1 MAGIQYTYNTIMV
14 RYSAIY
20 GEIFSHH
27 DMDNHDESSIRL
39 QAALG
44 GVPEGI
50 PVKAPVCAPESD
62 LARVHSPSYIRMIR
76 EFSSHGGQHF
86 LDQNTYVDA
95 ETYTVASFAAG
106 AAAEAV
112 NRSIDGESC
121 FAIIRP
127 PGHHAESDRA
137 MGFCIFNNAAIGAA
151 VALDRVN
158 KVAIVDWDLHHGNG
172 TQTIFSSDDRV
183 LFCSIHQGNIFP
195 HTGWVDEIGTG
206 AGKGFTINAP
216 LRAGSTIADY
226 RLVFEE
232 VFIPALERFRP
243 DAIIISAGQDA
254 LFDDPKSGMMLFPA
268 DYGTL
273 TSILKDATDHTLAF
287 VLEGG
292 YGPSHGDA
300 IRQIF
305 SSLHGSP
312 VPPIRGEPRRTTRE
326 IVAALKKLRK

>member
-1 MAGIQYTYNTIMV
+1 MV
-14 RYSAIY
+14 RCSAIY

-27 DMDNHDESSIRL
+27 DMENHDECTRRL
-39 QAALG
+39 EAAL
-44 GVPEGI
+44 EGI
-50 PVKAPVCAPESD
+50 PEGVPVIAPVCAPEGD
-62 LARVHSPSYIRMIR
+62 LARVHTHSYIRMIR
-76 EFSSHGGQHF
+76 ELSSHGGQHF
-86 LDQNTYVDA
+86 IDQSTYVDG

-121 FAIIRP
+121 FAFTRP
-127 PGHHAESDRA
+127 PGHHAEPDRA
-137 MGFCIFNNAAIGAA
+137 MGFCIFNNAAIAA
-151 VALDRVN
+151 AIALDRVD
-158 KVAIVDWDLHHGNG
+158 KVAIIDWDLHHGNG
-172 TQTIFSSDDRV
+172 TQTIFSGDDRV

-195 HTGWVDEIGTG
+195 YTGWVDEIGTG
-206 AGKGFTINAP
+206 AGKGFTINVP

-232 VFIPALERFRP
+232 VFIPALEQFRP

-254 LFDDPKSGMMLFPA
+254 LFDDPKSGMLLFPA

-273 TSILKDATDHTLAF
+273 TAIVREATDHHLAL

-300 IRQIF
+300 IHQIF
-305 SSLHGSP
+305 SSLRGSP
-312 VPPIRGEPRRTTRE
+312 VPPGQGEPRPTTLD
-326 IVAALKKLRK
+326 IVKTLKKIRM

>member
-1 MAGIQYTYNTIMV
+1 MV

-27 DMDNHDESSIRL
+27 DMEHHDESSTRL
-39 QAALG
+39 QGALK
-44 GVPEGI
+44 GVPEGVAI
-50 PVKAPVCAPESD
+50 LPPSCAPESD
-62 LARVHSPSYIRMIR
+62 LVRVHSPPYIRMIR

-232 VFIPALERFRP
+232 VFIPALELFRP

-254 LFDDPKSGMMLFPA
+254 LFDDPKSGMMLFPE

-273 TSILKDATDHTLAF
+273 TAILKEATDHPLAF

-312 VPPIRGEPRRTTRE
+312 VPSIQGEPHRTTRE

>member
-1 MAGIQYTYNTIMV
+1 
-14 RYSAIY
+14 
-20 GEIFSHH
+20 
-27 DMDNHDESSIRL
+27 
-39 QAALG
+39 
-44 GVPEGI
+44 
-50 PVKAPVCAPESD
+50 
-62 LARVHSPSYIRMIR
+62 
-76 EFSSHGGQHF
+76 
-86 LDQNTYVDA
+86 
-95 ETYTVASFAAG
+95 
-106 AAAEAV
+106 
-112 NRSIDGESC
+112 
-121 FAIIRP
+121 
-127 PGHHAESDRA
+127 
-137 MGFCIFNNAAIGAA
+137 
-151 VALDRVN
+151 
-158 KVAIVDWDLHHGNG
+158 
-172 TQTIFSSDDRV
+172 
-183 LFCSIHQGNIFP
+183 
-195 HTGWVDEIGTG
+195 
-206 AGKGFTINAP
+206 

-232 VFIPALERFRP
+232 VFIPALELFRP

-273 TSILKDATDHTLAF
+273 TAILRDATDHPLAL

>member
-1 MAGIQYTYNTIMV
+1 
-14 RYSAIY
+14 
-20 GEIFSHH
+20 
-27 DMDNHDESSIRL
+27 
-39 QAALG
+39 
-44 GVPEGI
+44 
-50 PVKAPVCAPESD
+50 
-62 LARVHSPSYIRMIR
+62 MIR

-158 KVAIVDWDLHHGNG
+158 RVAIIDWDLHHGNG

-232 VFIPALERFRP
+232 VFIPALELFRP

-273 TSILKDATDHTLAF
+273 TAILKDATDHPLAF

-326 IVAALKKLRK
+326 IVAALKKLRV

>member
-1 MAGIQYTYNTIMV
+1 MV
-14 RYSAIY
+14 RHSAIY

-27 DMDNHDESSIRL
+27 DMEQHDESSARL
-39 QAALG
+39 QAALS
-44 GVPEGI
+44 GVPERVAVI
-50 PVKAPVCAPESD
+50 PPVCAPESD
-62 LARVHSPSYIRMIR
+62 LARVHTPSYIHMIR

-86 LDQNTYVDA
+86 LDPSTYVDA
-95 ETYTVASFAAG
+95 ETFSVASFAAG
-106 AAAEAV
+106 AASEAV

-127 PGHHAESDRA
+127 PGHHAEPDRA

-151 VALDRVN
+151 VGLDRVD
-158 KVAIVDWDLHHGNG
+158 KVAIIDWDLHHGNG
-172 TQTIFSSDDRV
+172 TQAIFSADDRV
-183 LFCSIHQGNIFP
+183 LFCSIHQGNLFP
-195 HTGWVDEIGTG
+195 YTGWVDEIGTG

-232 VFIPALERFRP
+232 VFIPALELFRP
-243 DAIIISAGQDA
+243 EALIISAGQDA
-254 LFDDPKSGMMLFPA
+254 LFDDPKGSMMLFPA

-273 TSILKDATDHTLAF
+273 TAMLRDAVDLPLTL

-300 IRQIF
+300 IRHIF
-305 SSLHGSP
+305 SALDGSP
-312 VPPIRGEPRRTTRE
+312 VPTNQGEPRRTTHD
-326 IVAALKKLRK
+326 IVAVLKKLRK

>member
-1 MAGIQYTYNTIMV
+1 MV
-14 RYSAIY
+14 RCSAIY
-20 GEIFSHH
+20 GDIFSHH
-27 DMDNHDESSIRL
+27 DMENHDESNTRL
-39 QAALG
+39 ATALE
-44 GVPEGI
+44 GVPEGV
-50 PVKAPVCAPESD
+50 PVIAPLCAPESD
-62 LARVHSPSYIRMIR
+62 LARVHTPSYIRMIR

-86 LDQNTYVDA
+86 LDQSTYVDA
-95 ETYTVASFAAG
+95 ETYVVASFAAG

-127 PGHHAESDRA
+127 PGHHAEPDRA
-137 MGFCIFNNAAIGAA
+137 MGFCIFNNAAIAA
-151 VALDRVN
+151 TVALDRVD
-158 KVAIVDWDLHHGNG
+158 KVAIIDWDLHHGNG
-172 TQTIFSSDDRV
+172 TQTIFSADDRV

-226 RLVFEE
+226 RFVFEE
-232 VFIPALERFRP
+232 VFIPALERFVP
-243 DAIIISAGQDA
+243 EVIIISAGQDA
-254 LFDDPKSGMMLFPA
+254 LLDDPKSGMALFPA

-273 TSILKDATDHTLAF
+273 TTLLKDATDNPLAL

-300 IRQIF
+300 VHQIF

-312 VPPIRGEPRRTTRE
+312 VPPVYGEPHRTTRD
-326 IVAALKKLRK
+326 IVAALKKIRM

>member
-1 MAGIQYTYNTIMV
+1 MV
-14 RYSAIY
+14 RCSAIFE
-20 GEIFSHH
+20 EIFTHH
-27 DMDNHDESSIRL
+27 EMENHDESSARL
-39 QAALG
+39 KAAL
-44 GVPEGI
+44 EGI
-50 PVKAPVCAPESD
+50 PKNIPVIAPSCAPESD
-62 LARVHSPSYIRMIR
+62 LTRVHTPSYIRMIR
-76 EFSSHGGQHF
+76 DFSSHGGHHF
-86 LDQNTYVDA
+86 LDPSTYVDE

-106 AAAEAV
+106 AAAESV

-127 PGHHAESDRA
+127 PGHHAEPDRA
-137 MGFCIFNNAAIGAA
+137 MGFCIFNNAAIAAA
-151 VALDRVN
+151 VALDRVD
-158 KVAIVDWDLHHGNG
+158 KVAIIDWDLHHGNG
-172 TQTIFSSDDRV
+172 TQKIFEADDQV

-195 HTGWVDEIGTG
+195 YTGWVDEIGTG

-232 VFIPALERFRP
+232 VFIPALDEFRP

-254 LFDDPKSGMMLFPA
+254 LFDDPKSGMVLFPA

-273 TSILKDATDHTLAF
+273 TALVRDATEHQLAL

-300 IRQIF
+300 VRQIF
-305 SSLHGSP
+305 SSLQGSP
-312 VPPIRGEPRRTTRE
+312 VPSTQSEPHRTTRN
-326 IVAALKKLRK
+326 IVATLKKLRM